1 MNRGR
6 FQKQTKSKKKLH
18 IILSLIIGINMLLA
32 AALFLFEAGRKVG
45 ENSQPASMEDFSSL
59 QNIVVDTVV
68 EEPVEPESTV
78 AVELTE
84 PKTVAAITNPTE
96 AITETTST
104 APTIETTALPEKIGT
119 VLRSAGELSIRSGP
133 GTNYGIAGRLNGGDS
148 VTVYEERV
156 QDNVHWGNIG
166 YGWIC
171 MDYIVFG
178 EDNSTLPNERIQVF
192 DVLEYVGEWLDNSKT
207 YTMTIRQE
215 GNIYRISAANYN
227 GSNVTATWEMSGTV
241 DNNLVIC
248 YYDSTCTDKN
258 VNGYDIVRYINKEGH
273 IYYNSKYN
281 QLEWWPL
288 KSDTD
293 PIVFTRIGAHTTMPS
308 SDTYTD
314 TGYVVNADGG
324 LNVRQMPSASSNI
337 VRRLYTGDRVTV
349 LEQTYSEGMEWGRIS
364 DGWICLAY
372 FSASATTSASASAD
386 VVVGTVKAGMDALN
400 VRSGPGTSFDAVAR
414 IPGGG
419 TVKIYETKNVNGTDW
434 GRIDSGWVCMDYI
447 VFGEVNS
454 VAPTDSGLIIISGGN
469 QPLSSSTPVPTF
481 GESGNQQQST
491 STPAST
497 SGGIGMKWF
506 PYTSKEYSEFA
517 LRECKIELGGGSSIK
532 ITNVTGNPSN
542 NYKSIWITGQGTMGE
557 KRFSFS
563 MHADGS
569 SGRLI
574 LTKLGRI

>member
-32 AALFLFEAGRKVG
+32 AAFFLFEAGRKVG
-45 ENSQPASMEDFSSL
+45 ENSQPASMEDFPSL

-119 VLRSAGELSIRSGP
+119 VLRSAGELNIRSGP

-148 VTVYEERV
+148 VTIYEERV
-156 QDNVHWGNIG
+156 QDNVRWGNIG

-192 DVLEYVGEWLDNSKT
+192 DVLEYVGEWIDNSKT

-215 GNIYRISAANYN
+215 GNIYRVSAANYN
-227 GSNVTATWEMSGTV
+227 GSNVTATWEMSGAV

-281 QLEWWPL
+281 QLAWWPL

-337 VRRLYTGDRVTV
+337 VRRLYTGDRVTI

-364 DGWICLAY
+364 D
-372 FSASATTSASASAD
+372 
-386 VVVGTVKAGMDALN
+386 
-400 VRSGPGTSFDAVAR
+400 
-414 IPGGG
+414 
-419 TVKIYETKNVNGTDW
+419 
-434 GRIDSGWVCMDYI
+434 GWVCMDYI

-469 QPLSSSTPVPTF
+469 QPLSSSTPVPT
-481 GESGNQQQST
+481 
-491 STPAST
+491 
-497 SGGIGMKWF
+497 SGGNGMKWF

-532 ITNVTGNPSN
+532 ITNVTGKPSN

-574 LTKLGRI
+574 LTKLDWIHW